1 MAIIYSY
8 PLNTPKREDL
18 LIGTITYDEDAVNPV
33 HGNPTVSFT
42 VGSLLDLVAAQGAAQ
57 NLQQVT
63 NIGNTTT
70 NSIVI
75 SNSLKVAGGYY
86 DSSNQPG
93 TSGQLLSSTATG
105 TQWVNVAAQ
114 GVTSVGLSMPAAF
127 TVANS
132 PITQSGILTVTG
144 AGTAAQYINGLG
156 NLITFPTIPTP
167 YILPVATTVA
177 LGGIKIGYTEAGKN
191 YPLELDNEQAYVNV
205 PWTDTI
211 YTLPL
216 ATDGTRGGV
225 QIGYVENAK
234 NYPVELSS
242 EKMFVNVPWTDTTY
256 TLPVAT
262 ATDLGGVKIGYTEN
276 AKNYPVELD
285 SDQMY
290 VNVPWTDTQNPF
302 QTITGTGSDNT
313 DSGVLLS
320 NSGGTVKILG
330 DGTVITAAQSGNTIT
345 LTGTDTGVTGVTLA
359 TATSTGAPL
368 SESITN
374 RELTLTSFEYDG
386 GNNIGYVPTGGTSTT
401 YLKGDGTWAAIPT
414 GLQFKGT
421 WDASG
426 GGGGNPDL
434 TQAANKG
441 AGFLWICDVA
451 GTAYPNGGTNP
462 PSTWNLGDWAVYDG
476 TAWTRVP
483 ATNSGVTSLTT
494 TDGTFIDLTPNTAT
508 TGAVT
513 VTADLSAADGNNT
526 GVSQRFLTKD
536 NTWAVPAYT
545 TNTNTQNEYATS
557 WVQSTNDILLRLT
570 ESGAGSG
577 TQDIKIVKGANIT
590 FTYTDANN
598 FTIAATNTQENTTWT
613 VRDSADSDKDVDNLK
628 FLKFVTATGAL
639 GTALTGA
646 GSTSDPYIMTLTSPD
661 TNTTYNA
668 MTTSTLGLGKIRYDF
683 GSTPAA
689 EAQSET
695 AGRTYGVTKNAS
707 DQLVVNVPW
716 TDNESYN
723 WTIKDNA
730 TNPASS
736 VVDSGET
743 IQFVTATGPL
753 GTALT
758 EPTTGNFVMTLT
770 SPDTNTTYSVFTGA
784 DGTNAGTSGL
794 VPAPAAAD
802 NVKFLR
808 GDATWVSVPQGD
820 ITEIQVTAPITGAT
834 TSGIATIGI
843 DNMGAATAT
852 VAGTKGAVPA
862 SAAGDQAKFLRA
874 DATWV
879 VPDNTWIA
887 NSANAAGYVASGAN
901 QAGKVWKTD
910 ANGNPAW
917 RTDATGSDTTYTIG
931 SGSTKI
937 ITLTGSDSS
946 TSTVTFVDGSDISIS
961 SSANNEITITNDA
974 PDTGIPAV
982 ISDGAATP
990 TLSLATN
997 VTKTMVRSAIDA
1009 GTMNSFTVSADTNTA
1024 ATSISNGDTLSILGG
1039 TNCDTVSNPDGTITI
1054 NATDSNDNTTYTIG
1068 IPANTTKLR
1077 LTGSDSSTD
1086 DVEFVGGGITTVS
1099 RTNASKFTITSTEAD
1114 TLATVT
1120 ARGDT
1125 TTTKSYFNG
1134 DLEVKN
1140 EITVSKTNVN
1150 TPGKITI
1157 NGNTDATL
1165 QLKSE
1170 DTALAANE
1178 TLGVIEFY
1186 GSDGTSPGAGVKSSI
1201 RARNGD
1207 QTGGTGN
1214 KSNLIFAVSPGNAA
1228 NNTEKM
1234 RINPTGSIAFNG
1246 ATNYGTSGQLLQS
1259 NGDAS
1264 PTWVNAP
1271 ISGVSGS
1278 GTTNTV
1284 PRWASSSSLG
1294 DGPLTFSQNATG
1306 TWESADTVMGGRLEV
1321 GSEGTNSVGS
1331 RIAIGAPTGNEAY
1344 LYFNSSVPSAPADT
1358 RTYSMGI
1365 DASDSRN
1372 FKFTQGTS
1380 PSNGNERIIIQGG
1393 SNNGV
1398 DNNIYLKEG
1407 YTRIEGT
1414 NDEGG
1419 VLMIGNNSTS
1429 SSEECTIHMGNVNH
1443 EMDSYILMRSK
1454 DTGTPAWQ
1462 NWIFGL
1468 DYSDKHFKI
1477 GDGVVLG
1484 GNNTYL
1490 DIDPSGNIGLGTES
1504 PSGKFH
1510 VKVGTSTPLIVASS
1524 AYCNNV
1530 GIRTTTPTASLQV
1543 KGNVSYSYV
1552 NYTNVANTWVNV
1564 ISMAGYPTGLYQIS
1578 IIKKTNASTYVTAI
1592 IKWDNSGSGSGT
1604 IANTITSNQLAVS
1617 FNNTTTLQAISGI
1630 STGTLMSANLQL
1642 LVTNENSCS

>member
-8 PLNTPKREDL
+8 PLNTPKRDDL
-18 LIGTITYDEDAVNPV
+18 LIGTVTYDENAQDPV
-33 HGNPTVSFT
+33 VGNPTVSFT

-93 TSGQLLSSTATG
+93 TSGQILSSTATG

-127 TVANS
+127 TVTNS
-132 PITQSGILTVTG
+132 PITQSGTLTVTG

-156 NLITFPTIPTP
+156 NLVTFPTIPTP
-167 YILPVATTVA
+167 YVLPVATTVA

-216 ATDGTRGGV
+216 AADGTRGGV

-276 AKNYPVELD
+276 NKNYPVELD

-320 NSGGTVKILG
+320 DSGGTVKILG

-345 LTGTDTGVTGVTLA
+345 LTGVNTWVANSLNVAGYVAAPGAVANKVWKTDASGNPAWRDDANTDTGITGVTLA
-359 TATSTGAPL
+359 IGTSTGAPL
-368 SESITN
+368 SESIAN

-386 GNNIGYVPTGGTSTT
+386 GSNIGYVPAGGTSTT

-434 TQAANKG
+434 TQGANKG

-513 VTADLSAADGNNT
+513 VTADLSAQDGT
-526 GVSQRFLTKD
+526 SDTTTRFLSKD
-536 NTWAVPAYT
+536 NTWDVPSYT
-545 TNTNTQNEYATS
+545 VDTTYTIDVPSATTSINLKGSDGTDDAIVLTGGTNVTLSRTDASTIDIAATDTNTQNEYATS
-557 WVQSTNDILLRLT
+557 WVQSTDDILLRLT

-598 FTIAATNTQENTTWT
+598 FTIAATDTQENTTWY
-613 VRDSADSDKDVDNLK
+613 VRDANDDDKTVNNLK
-628 FLKFVTATGAL
+628 YLKFVTATGTL

-646 GSTSDPYIMTLTSPD
+646 GSTTDPYIMTLTSPD
-661 TNTTYNA
+661 TNTQNTY
-668 MTTSTLGLGKIRYDF
+668 
-683 GSTPAA
+683 
-689 EAQSET
+689 T
-695 AGRTYGVTKNAS
+695 AGAGLSVSNFVFSADIDTTAAS
-707 DQLVVNVPW
+707 SATNNLSTDTGRYYAVQLDNNSTATDRKMVVNVPW
-716 TDNESYN
+716 SSGGTYN

-753 GTALT
+753 GTVLT
-758 EPTTGNFVMTLT
+758 EPSAGNFVMTLT
-770 SPDTNTTYSVFTGA
+770 SPNDNTLYALAGAADGSVAANYNLVLSAGGTAQDTMVFKEGSNVTFTRAANSLTIAADNDDTLYDLAGAASTTAGEYNLVLSA
-784 DGTNAGTSGL
+784 DGTAQDTMVFKEGSNITFTR
-794 VPAPAAAD
+794 AD
-802 NVKFLR
+802 DLL
-808 GDATWVSVPQGD
+808 
-820 ITEIQVTAPITGAT
+820 
-834 TSGIATIGI
+834 TI
-843 DNMGAATAT
+843 TAT
-852 VAGTKGAVPA
+852 
-862 SAAGDQAKFLRA
+862 
-874 DATWV
+874 
-879 VPDNTWIA
+879 NTWNA
-887 NSANAAGYVASGAN
+887 NTKTVPGYVAAPGAV
-901 QAGKVWKTD
+901 ASKVWKTD
-910 ANGNPAW
+910 ALGNPAW
-917 RTDATGSDTTYTIG
+917 RDDATGDNNTYSLG
-931 SGSTKI
+931 SGNTKV
-937 ITLTGSDSS
+937 ITLTDTS
-946 TSTVTFVDGSDISIS
+946 TSTAAGTVTFADGNDISIS
-961 SSANNEITITNDA
+961 GNN
-974 PDTGIPAV
+974 
-982 ISDGAATP
+982 
-990 TLSLATN
+990 
-997 VTKTMVRSAIDA
+997 
-1009 GTMNSFTVSADTNTA
+1009 
-1024 ATSISNGDTLSILGG
+1024 
-1039 TNCDTVSNPDGTITI
+1039 GTITI
-1054 NATDSNDNTTYTIG
+1054 A
-1068 IPANTTKLR
+1068 
-1077 LTGSDSSTD
+1077 ST
-1086 DVEFVGGGITTVS
+1086 F
-1099 RTNASKFTITSTEAD
+1099 AEAD

-1120 ARGDT
+1120 GRGAI

-1140 EITVSKTNVN
+1140 EITVVKTDVN

-1170 DTALAANE
+1170 DVALAANE

-1186 GSDGTSPGAGVKSSI
+1186 GSDGTAPGAGVKSSI

-1207 QTGGTGN
+1207 QVGGTGD
-1214 KSNLIFAVSPGNAA
+1214 KSNLIFAVSDGTS
-1228 NNTEKM
+1228 NNNEAL
-1234 RINPTGSIAFNG
+1234 RINPTGSIAIDG
-1246 ATNYGTSGQLLQS
+1246 ATKYGTSGQLLQS
-1259 NGDAS
+1259 NGDAP
-1264 PTWVNAP
+1264 PTWVDAP
-1271 ISGVSGS
+1271 TSGVTS
-1278 GTTNTV
+1278 V
-1284 PRWASSSSLG
+1284 AASTAG
-1294 DGPLTFSQNATG
+1294 DALDVA
-1306 TWESADTVMGGRLEV
+1306 
-1321 GSEGTNSVGS
+1321 
-1331 RIAIGAPTGNEAY
+1331 
-1344 LYFNSSVPSAPADT
+1344 
-1358 RTYSMGI
+1358 
-1365 DASDSRN
+1365 
-1372 FKFTQGTS
+1372 
-1380 PSNGNERIIIQGG
+1380 
-1393 SNNGV
+1393 
-1398 DNNIYLKEG
+1398 
-1407 YTRIEGT
+1407 
-1414 NDEGG
+1414 
-1419 VLMIGNNSTS
+1419 
-1429 SSEECTIHMGNVNH
+1429 
-1443 EMDSYILMRSK
+1443 
-1454 DTGTPAWQ
+1454 GTP
-1462 NWIFGL
+1462 
-1468 DYSDKHFKI
+1468 
-1477 GDGVVLG
+1477 
-1484 GNNTYL
+1484 
-1490 DIDPSGNIGLGTES
+1490 
-1504 PSGKFH
+1504 
-1510 VKVGTSTPLIVASS
+1510 
-1524 AYCNNV
+1524 
-1530 GIRTTTPTASLQV
+1530 
-1543 KGNVSYSYV
+1543 
-1552 NYTNVANTWVNV
+1552 
-1564 ISMAGYPTGLYQIS
+1564 
-1578 IIKKTNASTYVTAI
+1578 
-1592 IKWDNSGSGSGT
+1592 
-1604 IANTITSNQLAVS
+1604 IT
-1617 FNNTTTLQAISGI
+1617 
-1630 STGTLMSANLQL
+1630 STGTLAFTWAGADTDYIDGEGNLVAFPTIPQGDITAVVAGTGMTGGGTSGSVTLNVIAGNGLTANADDIVMSGSYTGTFTATGD
-1642 LVTNENSCS
+1642 LVAYSDERLKSNIKTLDGSKVYDMHGVSFDKDGKKGSGVIAQELEKVAPELIYNEGEYKAVAYGNITGYLIEAIKDLKKEIEELKNKIK